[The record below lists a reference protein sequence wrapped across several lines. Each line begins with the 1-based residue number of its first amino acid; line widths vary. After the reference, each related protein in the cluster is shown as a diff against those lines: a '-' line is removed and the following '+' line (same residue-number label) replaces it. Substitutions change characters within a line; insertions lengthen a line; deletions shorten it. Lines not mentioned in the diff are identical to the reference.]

1 MGLVFL
7 GLFAVTLFILYIAV
21 RRGWGETLTMG
32 GIGMV
37 LSVLFVILFA
47 LTYEDTS
54 VGQAIFSGIVVGVVF
69 TVTVVIIAGFF
80 RTNQPSA
87 EVRFIT
93 RSHQEAENNGQR
105 HDHHQ
110 TPE

>member
-1 MGLVFL
+1 MGLLFL
-7 GLFAVTLFILYIAV
+7 GLFAVTLFVLYIAI
-21 RRGWGETLTMG
+21 RRGWGETLTTG
-32 GIGMV
+32 GIGGV

-54 VGQAIFSGIVVGVVF
+54 VGQAIFAGIVVGVVF

-87 EVRFIT
+87 EIRFVT
-93 RSHQEAENNGQR
+93 RSHQEANNHEQR
-105 HDHHQ
+105 NDRHQ

>member
-1 MGLVFL
+1 MGSIFLV
-7 GLFAVTLFILYIAV
+7 LFAVTLFVLYLAV
-21 RRGWGETLTMG
+21 RRGWGATLTVG

-54 VGQAIFSGIVVGVVF
+54 VGQAIFSGVVVGIGF
-69 TVTVVIIAGFF
+69 TVMVVIIAGFF
-80 RTNQPSA
+80 RTNQPSS
-87 EVRFIT
+87 EVRLIT
-93 RSHQEAENNGQR
+93 RSHQETENNGQR
-105 HDHHQ
+105 HDHRQ